1 MPAGSWTV
9 SHRTELCVVALY
21 PDLLGTYGD
30 RGNAL
35 ALGYRI
41 RARGMRMRLVE
52 VAPGEKAPRSGDI
65 YLIGGGED
73 AAQLLALQA
82 LRADADLEAALGG
95 EAAWLAVCAGLQL
108 LSVSF
113 SDRSGHRVSG
123 LGVLDVRCGRLDGP
137 RAVGEVIA
145 DPVGIASLPT
155 LTGFENHQGTA
166 VLGQR
171 AQPLGRVRR
180 GVGNGDGATE
190 GVVQGNVVATYLHGP
205 VLVRNPSLADYLI
218 ERSTGPLPPF
228 QDPAVERLR
237 CQRIDAALG
246 HSRNRRT
253 ASRPRRLLS
262 SRRHWLAGPR

>member
-1 MPAGSWTV
+1 VPRG
-9 SHRTELCVVALY
+9 TELCVVALY

-35 ALGYRI
+35 ALDFRI
-41 RARGMRMRLVE
+41 RARGLRVRVVE
-52 VAPGEKAPRSGDI
+52 VAPDETAPRSGDI

-82 LRADADLEAALGG
+82 LRADANLDAALCA
-95 EAAWLAVCAGLQL
+95 EATCLAVCAGLQL
-108 LSVSF
+108 LSASF

-123 LGVLDVRCGRLDGP
+123 LGVLDVRCGRLKGP
-137 RAVGEVIA
+137 RAVGEVVA

-180 GVGNGDGATE
+180 GVGNGDGGTE
-190 GVVQGNVVATYLHGP
+190 GVVQGSVVATYLHGP
-205 VLVRNPSLADYLI
+205 VLVRNPGLTDYLI

-228 QDPAVERLR
+228 EDSAVERLR
-237 CQRIDAALG
+237 GERIDAALRRSG
-246 HSRNRRT
+246 NHRT
-253 ASRPRRLLS
+253 ASRSRRLLS
-262 SRRHWLAGPR
+262 SRRHWGSGPR